1 MNGCLHYI
9 RAHKGQRVI
18 HNDRR
23 TLHLRVKH
31 PGGRANAL
39 GQYIGQGFVGK
50 DVLVF
55 RESIGTGNGR
65 AGNAVVVL
73 LPEHS
78 HPRLTDGFLRI
89 GLSTEPGC
97 QRRGFLGSI
106 SQQFRTTVPPLE
118 HPA

>member
-18 HNDRR
+18 HDDRR
-23 TLHLRVKH
+23 TLHL
-31 PGGRANAL
+31 
-39 GQYIGQGFVGK
+39 IGQGFVGK

-97 QRRGFLGSI
+97 QRRGFLGGI